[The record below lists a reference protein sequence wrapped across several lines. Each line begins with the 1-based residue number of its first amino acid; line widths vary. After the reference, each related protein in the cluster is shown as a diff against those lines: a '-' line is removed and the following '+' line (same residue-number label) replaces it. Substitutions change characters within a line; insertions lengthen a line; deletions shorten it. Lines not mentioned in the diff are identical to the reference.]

1 MRIAIDAAH
10 IDADEIEEIA
20 CARNRR
26 LFLGAVIARS
36 LGYRLPD
43 RAPRIEGGAIYA
55 VVMIGSV
62 MRRPECM
69 TTRSTFLSC
78 AAAYCGPLKPAAIST
93 NKQAIERRG
102 LPKTRSMRCLLMS
115 LCGQAISRNARHSCP
130 CDCLSQNVSCRRRAG
145 DQILFT

>member
-1 MRIAIDAAH
+1 MRIAIDAAR

-26 LFLGAVIARS
+26 LGAVIARS

-78 AAAYCGPLKPAAIST
+78 AAAYCGPLKPAAISQT
-93 NKQAIERRG
+93 NRQ
-102 LPKTRSMRCLLMS
+102 
-115 LCGQAISRNARHSCP
+115 
-130 CDCLSQNVSCRRRAG
+130 
-145 DQILFT
+145 

>member
-115 LCGQAISRNARHSCP
+115 LCVDHSRMHGRRSTT
-130 CDCLSQNVSCRRRAG
+130 NVRVSAAG
-145 DQILFT
+145 EEL